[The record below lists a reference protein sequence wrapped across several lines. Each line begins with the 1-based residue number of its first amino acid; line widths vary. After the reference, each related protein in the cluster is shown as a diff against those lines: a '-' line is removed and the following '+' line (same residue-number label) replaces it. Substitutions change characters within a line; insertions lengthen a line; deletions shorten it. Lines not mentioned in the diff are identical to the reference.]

1 MESLSLCL
9 PLKPNTQKH
18 FPLVHKDATSS
29 LCRSLRVHRTEW
41 GSSRKVL
48 FWLSALTQ
56 RTKQRPHLCVLCG
69 YPSSTW
75 HLTSD
80 TSGVKT
86 LIPQQGINL
95 ARRIEISW
103 EQAPSCPARCV
114 SQAASSSH
122 PPLHLQILYWRH
134 LPGKL
139 CKTKKAIPTAPA
151 VYLLAAMAPGAPKSW
166 SPLCRGSWVH
176 HPALYIYFTS

>member
-18 FPLVHKDATSS
+18 FPMVHKDATSS

-48 FWLSALTQ
+48 FWLSAPTQ

-69 YPSSTW
+69 CPSSAW

-86 LIPQQGINL
+86 PIPRQGIIWQGELRSVEN
-95 ARRIEISW
+95 RP
-103 EQAPSCPARCV
+103 QAVLHAAQPGCLQLSPTTPPADPLLETLSRKALQDKESHSC
-114 SQAASSSH
+114 SSCSL
-122 PPLHLQILYWRH
+122 PPCNY
-134 LPGKL
+134 
-139 CKTKKAIPTAPA
+139 
-151 VYLLAAMAPGAPKSW
+151 
-166 SPLCRGSWVH
+166 GSRD
-176 HPALYIYFTS
+176 S